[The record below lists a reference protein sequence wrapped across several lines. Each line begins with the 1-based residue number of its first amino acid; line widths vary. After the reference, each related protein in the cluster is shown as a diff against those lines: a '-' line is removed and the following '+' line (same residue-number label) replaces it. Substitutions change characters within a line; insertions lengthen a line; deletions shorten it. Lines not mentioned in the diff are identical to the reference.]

1 MDVIMYLFLFFVV
14 FFMTIFTFTAE
25 KQINRVRC
33 GISAFVLNIV
43 FTVGWVSEVAGLIWH
58 EGMDFFMHF
67 GVPAIVI
74 SLIFAALCTAG
85 RCAPQESCV
94 KSALCRRKASLRNR
108 I

>member
-85 RCAPQESCV
+85 TLREERAVQKESFAQE
-94 KSALCRRKASLRNR
+94 
-108 I
+108 

>member
-43 FTVGWVSEVAGLIWH
+43 FTVGWVSGIAGLIWH

-85 RCAPQESCV
+85 TLRAAGKLREERAVQKESFAQE
-94 KSALCRRKASLRNR
+94 
-108 I
+108 

>member
-14 FFMTIFTFTAE
+14 LFMTIFTFTAE

-33 GISAFVLNIV
+33 GISAIV

-58 EGMDFFMHF
+58 EGMDFFLHF

-85 RCAPQESCV
+85 TLRAAGKLREERAVQKESFAQE
-94 KSALCRRKASLRNR
+94 
-108 I
+108 